1 MLAHTSQ
8 EFEAELRQL
17 KEQLLAMGGRC
28 ERMVHMAGRA
38 IVEQDQEL
46 AREVIQLDR
55 GTNSDERSIDDSA
68 VRILALRQ
76 PVGRDL
82 RFTITAVKVVTD
94 LERIGDEAVNLAE
107 RAQELAELPA
117 LPPPAQHLLEM
128 AKQAGAVLHAALDAF
143 VHEDADAAE
152 DVFRM
157 DDVVDDLY
165 GQVLMESLE
174 FMKEHSERV
183 PAGMRVASC
192 AKYLERIA
200 DHATNI
206 AEMVVFLVRGE
217 DVRHV
222 GKLRASQA
230 PAPNP

>member
-1 MLAHTSQ
+1 MTPMRAHTSH
-8 EFEAELRQL
+8 EFAEELRQL

-38 IVEQDQEL
+38 IVEQNPEL
-46 AREVIQLDR
+46 AEEVIALDR
-55 GTNSDERSIDDSA
+55 RTNSDERSIDDMA

-107 RAQELAELPA
+107 RAKELSERPS
-117 LPPPAQHLLEM
+117 LPPPAQQLPLM
-128 AKQAGAVLHAALDAF
+128 AKRAGHVLHAALDSF

-152 DVFRM
+152 EVFRM
-157 DDVVDDLY
+157 DDLVDELY
-165 GQVLMESLE
+165 GTVLMSSLT
-174 FMKEHSERV
+174 FMREHSERV

-217 DVRHV
+217 DVRHE
-222 GKLRASQA
+222 GKLRVSKS
-230 PAPNP
+230 

>member
-1 MLAHTSQ
+1 MTPMLAHTSQ

-28 ERMVHMAGRA
+28 ERMVHMAARA
-38 IVEQDQEL
+38 VLEQNTEL
-46 AREVIQLDR
+46 AEEVINLDR
-55 GTNSDERSIDDSA
+55 RTNADELSIDDMA

-94 LERIGDEAVNLAE
+94 LERIGDEAVNVAE
-107 RAQELAELPA
+107 RGQELAELAELPA
-117 LPPPAQHLLEM
+117 PAQHLPQM
-128 AKQAGAVLHAALDAF
+128 AKLAGAVLHAALDAF
-143 VHEDADAAE
+143 VHEDAKAAE
-152 DVFRM
+152 EVFRM
-157 DDVVDDLY
+157 DDGVDALY
-165 GQVLMESLE
+165 GEVLMESLA
-174 FMKEHSERV
+174 FMQANSERV
-183 PAGMRVASC
+183 SAGMRVASC

-206 AEMVVFLVRGE
+206 AEMVVFLVRGN

-222 GKLRASQA
+222 GKLRVGRS
-230 PAPNP
+230 